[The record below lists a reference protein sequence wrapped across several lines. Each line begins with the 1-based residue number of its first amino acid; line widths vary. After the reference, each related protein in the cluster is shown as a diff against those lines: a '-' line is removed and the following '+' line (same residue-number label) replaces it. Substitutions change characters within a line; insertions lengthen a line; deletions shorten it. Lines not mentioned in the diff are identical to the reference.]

1 MSGGN
6 GLPVSDDIIDRF
18 LLFSPTFSSLK
29 AALLT
34 CKQVYRV
41 FQSHRNSVVRAVAY
55 NVAGPALPQAL
66 AYIRHPDVQ
75 IHIPRSRTHTR
86 KTPSQAHWSD
96 FDSDEDSEDG
106 SSSRTHRQARKTPR
120 KPVSV
125 RIDQLEDLA
134 SAPIT
139 PAESHKILANSKIV
153 ARLED
158 MFSFRYID
166 RTRSTSQLDSSE
178 SQAFC
183 AAIYHLMLYSAITDL
198 REWINDA
205 DFEHD
210 VNVYVG
216 DYADYIENGKKLLSI
231 LSTPE
236 LIRLHTVAE
245 FLKEVLTWC
254 VRAGGYSDDIRDL
267 VLAAGPAR
275 ILRCFDKQ
283 DYLMLEPLGEIL
295 DFFEEELGLMTGIL
309 SRPHTSVLESRNV
322 KPPADIAHS
331 VSISSRVSE
340 KNSQCDRCQQSF
352 GFGAHSRSTFT
363 EISNG
368 ECYKLHITSQRNY
381 GPQSIHRYLKNNLRH
396 NSPEVVS
403 FTNEAKN
410 LGASLLLHVWND
422 LWEMELVRQQPLGQ
436 QPLPDWTEDS
446 YLCDTCFTS
455 FLVENLWLWWRYI
468 KSDSEPLKENCW
480 YGYDCRTQTHNRI
493 HAQKLN
499 HLCEQTRH

>member
-120 KPVSV
+120 KP
-125 RIDQLEDLA
+125 
-134 SAPIT
+134 
-139 PAESHKILANSKIV
+139 IV

-166 RTRSTSQLDSSE
+166 RTRSTSQLNSSE

-183 AAIYHLMLYSAITDL
+183 AAIYHLMLYSTITDL
-198 REWINDA
+198 REWIDDA

-422 LWEMELVRQQPLGQ
+422 LWEMDIRKSTLG
-436 QPLPDWTEDS
+436 LG
-446 YLCDTCFTS
+446 
-455 FLVENLWLWWRYI
+455 N
-468 KSDSEPLKENCW
+468 SEIPPK
-480 YGYDCRTQTHNRI
+480 T
-493 HAQKLN
+493 
-499 HLCEQTRH
+499 